1 LGLVF
6 DDTYNTQH
14 LNLYNYNGIYFPD
27 EGFYNTNPFPRA
39 WMEMFDINAVKI
51 PDDVD

>member
-1 LGLVF
+1 
-6 DDTYNTQH
+6 
-14 LNLYNYNGIYFPD
+14 LYNYNGIYFPD

-51 PDDVD
+51 PDDVDQNIDYEKYSPKCT